1 MAELIFLLV
10 LAGVL
15 LVAVPQILGY
25 LGANLALR
33 WMTWSA
39 FLVAIAIP
47 PAVFYLVA
55 THLYSPE
62 SSNALQ
68 ETIFEK
74 GQIVVTN
81 VRFGAMAHAGV
92 AAVVQIVRVF
102 RGV

>member
-25 LGANLALR
+25 LGGNLALR
-33 WMTWSA
+33 WMTWSG

-47 PAVFYLVA
+47 PAVFFLFA
-55 THLYSPE
+55 TYLYSPE

-68 ETIFEK
+68 VTIFEK
-74 GQIVVTN
+74 GQIAVTN
-81 VRFGAMAHAGV
+81 IRLGAMGHAGI
-92 AAVVQIVRVF
+92 AAVVQIVRVI